1 MRIFQVMRAKSMR
14 VMLLALLLCVIPA
27 SSRAGVFISV
37 GFAPPP
43 LPVLVLADQPPCPEA
58 GLMWTPGYWAYG
70 PDGYFWVP
78 GTWVAAPQ
86 VGFLWTPSYW
96 GWGEGLY
103 AWHPG
108 YWGPHVGY
116 YGGVNYGFGYMGIG
130 FVGGAWHGRDF
141 AYNTAVVRVNTTVIH
156 NTYVDNTIVRNN
168 TVVNDRH
175 VAYSGGPG
183 GINHQPT
190 PQENAYSHEQHMTP
204 TAMQTQHETV
214 AKSNTN
220 NYASH
225 NGGHPQ
231 NVAMARPAGGN
242 TGGNTNRAV
251 NYNSSKSNSGNAP
264 EPRGQN
270 GNTPPGKTYNSSHSN
285 TGNAPEPRT
294 YNASH
299 SNTSNAPEQRTYNA
313 SHSNTN
319 AAPSHSA
326 GGQATHQPAPQQHE
340 AHQAPPPSH
349 ESHQPPP
356 KQNEHGH
363 R

>member
-1 MRIFQVMRAKSMR
+1 MRANSLR
-14 VMLLALLLCVIPA
+14 AVVLALFLCVIPA
-27 SSRAGVFISV
+27 TSRAGVFISV

-43 LPVLVLADQPPCPEA
+43 LPVLVLADQPPCPED

-70 PDGYFWVP
+70 PDGYYWVP

-86 VGFLWTPSYW
+86 VGFLWTPGYW
-96 GWGEGLY
+96 GWGDGLY

-130 FVGGAWHGRDF
+130 FVGGAWRGNTF

-156 NTYVDNTIVRNN
+156 NTYVDNNVVRNN
-168 TVVNDRH
+168 TVVNNNH

-183 GINHQPT
+183 GVNHPPT
-190 PQENAYSHEQHMTP
+190 AQENTYSHEQHVAP
-204 TAMQTQHETV
+204 TAMQTQHETH

-220 NYASH
+220 NYATH

-231 NVAMARPAGGN
+231 NVAVARPAGGN
-242 TGGNTNRAV
+242 AGGGNTNRSV
-251 NYNSSKSNSGNAP
+251 NYNASKSNTGNATVP
-264 EPRGQN
+264 HGN
-270 GNTPPGKTYNSSHSN
+270 GNTPPAK
-285 TGNAPEPRT
+285 T

-299 SNTSNAPEQRTYNA
+299 SNTSNAPEHTGGGQ
-313 SHSNTN
+313 
-319 AAPSHSA
+319 PSHQPVPQQHEA
-326 GGQATHQPAPQQHE
+326 RQAPVPQQHEARPAPAPQHE
-340 AHQAPPPSH
+340 AHQAPPPR
-349 ESHQPPP
+349 QD
-356 KQNEHGH
+356 EHGH